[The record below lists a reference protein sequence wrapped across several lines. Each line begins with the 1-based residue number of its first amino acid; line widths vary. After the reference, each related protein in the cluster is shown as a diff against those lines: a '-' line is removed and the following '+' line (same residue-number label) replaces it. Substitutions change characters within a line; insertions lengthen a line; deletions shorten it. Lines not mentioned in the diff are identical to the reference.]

1 MGVDEDSDGQPVA
14 VDLMEGAEPDSSD
27 SDIPQFH
34 QLLRE
39 ILNAFSVGA
48 ILRHGEVASSVAD
61 QIRLSGPAR
70 ERRLPTGKPVFE
82 NRVQWGLT
90 SLTKA
95 ELVELVAEGE
105 MRITAEG
112 VRLRRSEGPIDR
124 ACLIKNCPTYAAW
137 HADMGVAVDQVRD
150 DAEPTV
156 WMLRAGPKGVF
167 APDFVERAAVVVGWA
182 ETGDVVGLN
191 REEILARVKE
201 RCPEATGRER
211 GQATNT
217 LHRLLEVMSDGD
229 LVLTPEPAT
238 RTILLGRISGPYEYL
253 QQPLPNASYRHA
265 RAVDWFARVS
275 RNDLS
280 YGARNSLGSL
290 LTLTHPSHE
299 SELHRLADAHRD
311 DPRPEPLTQL
321 GRRSEPVEP
330 VTRRVPVPA
339 NASVPPRTAT
349 GDVQTFSQRMVGLLD
364 QLHQGHVA
372 LPDFQRS
379 FVWAPEA
386 TRELVVSLIR
396 GFPAG
401 NLLLLQDGSS
411 KFKARAAE
419 QAPELQLQPSFLV
432 LDGQQRL
439 TSLYQALFGV
449 GESRFFLDIGGL
461 ISGSEVNEAV
471 RVIPA
476 SRAAPLEGRQAQ
488 ADALMMPLAAALSGQ
503 AAAWRDEVVDLRKEG
518 DTDPE
523 RLRGL
528 LRDVEQNCIK
538 PLIDYSF
545 PVTVLPGSTEL
556 EAVCTIFETLNRT
569 GKPLTPFELIS
580 ARAFAGGLSLYDLWS
595 AAMNKYPILDDFEIE
610 PYYLLQVVA
619 LRLGTSCKRGSVL
632 ALSGDDIAEQWDG
645 VLAGMAGAIAL
656 LRDQCGVLVP
666 KWLPYKPML
675 IPLAAAWRQV
685 AAETGPAQG
694 AARGKLARWFWC
706 ASFTGEY
713 ESSSA
718 TLAERDAPVLI
729 DWLRGGD
736 PPPVVT
742 DFAFDAERWR
752 LVTAKQQGLYRATIA
767 LTLSHQPLDFHTAAP
782 LTLEVIRAAKVDD
795 HHVFPRAYLKEIG
808 RGAEL
813 DSVLNHAVIDRETNL
828 RIGKRPPSSYLSEI
842 EATLGDSTERILASQ
857 RLPNGPSSPLTS
869 NDFDAFLT
877 WRVDAFEEL
886 LHQAAGR
893 VDPLPRPLAPHLQG
907 LDSRVEQVEL
917 AIRHVIHSTLTRAGI
932 SLPSHL
938 ETSATDRLRAA
949 HRKQP
954 GNPRPPQRELE
965 TQLQYL
971 DLRELQD
978 AITSKQMWTLFESRF
993 GSKGTTGDRFNQ
1005 LAELRN
1011 SLRHSR
1017 DVTNIVIKDG
1027 EAALL
1032 WFASVLRPDG
1042 SDS

>member
-1 MGVDEDSDGQPVA
+1 MD
-14 VDLMEGAEPDSSD
+14 GAEPDSSD

-39 ILNAFSVGA
+39 ILNAFPAGVT
-48 ILRHGEVASSVAD
+48 LRHGEVASSVAD
-61 QIRLSGPAR
+61 QIKLGAAAR

-112 VRLRRSEGPIDR
+112 VRVQTAEGPIDR
-124 ACLIKNCPTYAAW
+124 AFLIKNCPTYAAW
-137 HADMGVAVDQVRD
+137 HADMGVAVDELRD

-167 APDFVERAAVVVGWA
+167 APDFVERAAVVAGWG
-182 ETGDVVGLN
+182 ETGDVTGLS

-201 RCPEATGRER
+201 NYSEATGRER

-217 LHRLLEVMSDGD
+217 LHRLVEIMSDGD

-238 RTILLGRISGPYEYL
+238 RTILLGRISGPYEFL
-253 QQPLPNASYRHA
+253 EHPLAESSYRHV

-290 LTLTHPSHE
+290 LTLTRPSHE
-299 SELHRLADAHRD
+299 SELHRLADSHRD
-311 DPRPEPLTQL
+311 DPRPEPLTQT

-339 NASVPPRTAT
+339 NAFVRARAVTA
-349 GDVQTFSQRMVGLLD
+349 DVQTFSQRMIGLLD

-386 TRELVVSLIR
+386 TRELIVSLIR

-401 NLLLLQDGSS
+401 NLLLLQDGSA

-419 QAPELQLQPSFLV
+419 QAPDLQLQPSFLV

-449 GESRFFLDIGGL
+449 GESRFFLDIGAL

-476 SRAAPLEGRQAQ
+476 SRAAPLAERLAQ
-488 ADALMMPLAAALSGQ
+488 ADALMMPLSAALDGQ
-503 AAAWRDEVVDLRKEG
+503 AAAWRDEVVDLRREG
-518 DTDPE
+518 DREPE
-523 RLRGL
+523 HLRGL
-528 LRDVEQNCIK
+528 LRDVEQSYIK

-595 AAMNKYPILDDFEIE
+595 AAMEQYPILHDFAID

-632 ALSGDDIAEQWDG
+632 ALSADDIAEQWDG
-645 VLAGMAGAIAL
+645 VLAGMAGAILL
-656 LRDQCGVLVP
+656 LRDQCGVLAP

-685 AAETGPAQG
+685 AAETGPGQG
-694 AARGKLARWFWC
+694 AARAKLARWFWC
-706 ASFTGEY
+706 SSFTGEY

-718 TLAERDAPVLI
+718 TIAERDAPVLI
-729 DWLRGGD
+729 NWLRGGD
-736 PPPVVT
+736 PPSVVSNF
-742 DFAFDAERWR
+742 DFDPERWR
-752 LVTAKQQGLYRATIA
+752 SVTAKQQGLYRATIA
-767 LTLSHQPLDFHTAAP
+767 LTLSRQPLDFHTAAP
-782 LTLEVIRAAKVDD
+782 LTLEVIRSAQVDD
-795 HHVFPRAYLKEIG
+795 HHVFPRAYLKDTG
-808 RGAEL
+808 RGVEL
-813 DSVLNHAVIDRETNL
+813 DSVLNHALIDRETNL
-828 RIGKRPPSSYLSEI
+828 RIGKRPPSAYLSEI
-842 EATLGDSTERILASQ
+842 EAALGENTAKILASQ
-857 RLPNGPSSPLTS
+857 RLPTGSNSPLSS
-869 NDFDAFLT
+869 NDFDAFLA
-877 WRVDAFEEL
+877 WRVDVLADL
-886 LHQAAGR
+886 LYEAAGR
-893 VDPLPRPLAPHLQG
+893 VGPLPRSLAPHLQH
-907 LDSRVEQVEL
+907 LDSRIEQVEL
-917 AIRHVIHSTLTRAGI
+917 ALRAVIQTTLVRGGY

-938 ETSATDRLRAA
+938 EASATDRLRAA
-949 HRKQP
+949 LRKQP
-954 GNPRPPQRELE
+954 GDPRPPHRDVA

-978 AITSKQMWTLFESRF
+978 AITNKATWTVFEPCF
-993 GSKGTTGDRFNQ
+993 GSKGVTGDRFNQ

-1011 SLRHSR
+1011 ALRHSR
-1017 DVTNIVIKDG
+1017 DVSNIAIKDG

-1032 WFASVLRPDG
+1032 WFTAVLEPGGNDG
-1042 SDS
+1042 PP